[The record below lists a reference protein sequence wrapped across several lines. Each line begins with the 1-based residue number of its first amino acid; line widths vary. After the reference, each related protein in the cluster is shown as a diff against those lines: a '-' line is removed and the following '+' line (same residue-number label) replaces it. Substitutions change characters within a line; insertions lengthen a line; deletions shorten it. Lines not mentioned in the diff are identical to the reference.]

1 VKARLVLATLLDD
14 DDDVDL
20 EFNLIKNTVQQERVR
35 ILTYA
40 SLNPP
45 GRQYVLPLFLVFDDF
60 GQTNYLAIYQTDLRH
75 VLSGLVELWL
85 SMNDLK
91 LVFRSLK
98 GRCHRNQF

>member
-45 GRQYVLPLFLVFDDF
+45 GRQYVLPLFLVFNDF

-75 VLSGLVELWL
+75 VLRVGRIVAVDE
-85 SMNDLK
+85 
-91 LVFRSLK
+91 RSEISFSIPQGTLP
-98 GRCHRNQF
+98 